1 MSSAI
6 PTDEETLARLQPIRS
21 QGIGSV
27 TYHNIISR
35 YENAQNAV
43 SALPDLAK
51 QAGRRTPFKPAT
63 RESVQ
68 RELNQL
74 EKIRGQ
80 LIRFGDEDYP
90 VNLGQ
95 ISDAPPFLTVLGD
108 ISQLRKP
115 SVGIVGARNASLNG
129 KKNRQYADRRS
140 I

>member
-51 QAGRRTPFKPAT
+51 RAGRRTPFKTGYARVSPARIKSV
-63 RESVQ
+63 RE
-68 RELNQL
+68 
-74 EKIRGQ
+74 
-80 LIRFGDEDYP
+80 DTWTTHP
-90 VNLGQ
+90 V
-95 ISDAPPFLTVLGD
+95 
-108 ISQLRKP
+108 
-115 SVGIVGARNASLNG
+115 
-129 KKNRQYADRRS
+129 RR
-140 I
+140 